1 MKKELQLIENDH
13 ASRMKEILDDA
24 MLGRFSNGSL
34 CIKHSILKLTLRL
47 DSSFISLQ

>member
-13 ASRMKEILDDA
+13 ASRMKEILDE

-34 CIKHSILKLTLRL
+34 CIKHSILKLTPRL